1 MHDHAITAAILK
13 GDNAMRPTDTNIS
26 ICGHAKHGKSTVA
39 GRLMYTLGAVTESD
53 LKKYREEAE
62 RRGKDFNEFSM
73 VFLKQRS
80 ATFSKPGLPDDL
92 SRTVFPERGSVTLK
106 DNRLLTLIDTPGYS
120 RFIDNIIYGIFLADL
135 AIIIVE
141 ASAGVGY
148 GTIAVSRILSSFA
161 IPTIAIYVTKMDV
174 VGYSELRFNEVK
186 EEIEGNILP
195 LLQPHSPD
203 TPPIIPVSALS
214 GVGFDLNSK
223 DLSWYKGINA
233 VQAIEEAKVNTAPE
247 AVGGIRF
254 AVEGSKEIF
263 SPPGVGTVL
272 VGTLE
277 TGRLQ
282 PNDELL
288 IEPASRKEDKPII
301 TRVRSVQR
309 ARSVTD
315 AGKAIANEVVISARA
330 IVAVSTSN
338 LSREDAE
345 RYLRHG
351 GVLGAPSNPPS
362 IANEISAELIFF
374 EPDTVYS
381 GKDYTILANAS
392 RSTAKIL
399 EVEKTGGLEFDL
411 ERDEYDAR
419 AAEPIKAH
427 LKFGTPLCI
436 EESEEFQRLTRFVLR
451 EHNRVVACGRCLEIL
466 S

>member
-1 MHDHAITAAILK
+1 
-13 GDNAMRPTDTNIS
+13 MRPTDTNIS

-39 GRLMYTLGAVTESD
+39 GRLMYTLGAITEAE
-53 LKKYREEAE
+53 LKKHREEAE

-73 VFLKQRS
+73 IFLKQRS
-80 ATFSKPGLPDDL
+80 ATFGKSGLPDDL

-161 IPTIAIYVTKMDV
+161 ISTIAIYVTKMDV

-186 EEIEGNILP
+186 EEINRSIIPVLG
-195 LLQPHSPD
+195 HYA
-203 TPPIIPVSALS
+203 PPIIPVSALS
-214 GVGFDLNSK
+214 GVGFDEGGK
-223 DLSWYKGINA
+223 ELSWYKGVTAI
-233 VQAIEEAKVNTAPE
+233 QAIEEAKSKTAPE
-247 AVGGIRF
+247 AVGIRF

-277 TGRLQ
+277 TGKLR
-282 PNDELL
+282 PNDELI
-288 IEPASRKEDKPII
+288 IEPASKKEDKSII
-301 TRVRSVQR
+301 TRIRSVQR

-315 AGKAIANEVVISARA
+315 TGKPLGNETAISARA
-330 IVAVSTSN
+330 IVAISTNN
-338 LSREDAE
+338 LTREDAE
-345 RYLRHG
+345 RYLKHG
-351 GVLGAPSNPPS
+351 GVLGAPSDPPS
-362 IANEISAELIFF
+362 IANEILAELIFF

-392 RSTAKIL
+392 RSIAKIL
-399 EVEKTGGLEFDL
+399 EVEKSGVGGFNL
-411 ERDEYDAR
+411 ERDEYDAKTT
-419 AAEPIKAH
+419 EPITAR
-427 LKFGTPLCI
+427 LKFGAPLCI
-436 EESEEFQRLTRFVLR
+436 ESSEEFQRLTRFVLR
-451 EHNRVVACGRCLEIL
+451 EHNRVVACGRCLKIL
-466 S
+466 N